1 MIINSAPYASFEE
14 RKQWIAETAA
24 RIPREVRV
32 PHPLLAEV
40 KLLEEE
46 VADLQGLALSFI
58 AHSSLFPAATSASE
72 ILRRLETSQF
82 KPNRNA
88 HHFLIPLERRMSQIL
103 HIMAFHQSSPG
114 LEYPINVRVVHGK
127 PIADYDKKNYA
138 TTTIHSDIW
147 AGEPADTLQIIIPLM
162 GNVQS
167 NFCQWYETDTE
178 RFELYL
184 NNSSDYRSTLAGL
197 GEVRAIPHT
206 FEIGTLYF
214 FDSALPHQTIQ
225 KGGGV
230 RLSLDFRLR
239 RLFPYADP
247 KWVPRMRRE
256 RGAYDRYYLFPPEP
270 YLYSSFEQK
279 LDHEM
284 EILEKLGFVEFA
296 DFRRREYPS
305 KVSVVPQQV

>member
-1 MIINSAPYASFEE
+1 MIVNSSPYASFEE
-14 RKQWIAETAA
+14 RKQWVAETVA
-24 RIPREVRV
+24 RITRKVRV

-46 VADLQGLALSFI
+46 VADLQSLALSFI
-58 AHSSLFPAATSASE
+58 AYSSSIPAATSASE

-82 KPNRNA
+82 KPKRNA
-88 HHFLIPLERRMSQIL
+88 HHLLIPLERRVSQML
-103 HIMAFHQSSPG
+103 HLMDFHQSSPG

-127 PIADYDKKNYA
+127 LSDDYDKKSYP
-138 TTTIHSDIW
+138 TTTVHSDIW
-147 AGEPADTLQIIIPLM
+147 AGEPADTLQMIIPLM

-167 NFCQWYETDTE
+167 NICQWYETDPE
-178 RFELYL
+178 CFELYL
-184 NNSSDYRSTLAGL
+184 SNLSNYPSTLAGL

-206 FEIGTLYF
+206 FEVVTLYF
-214 FDSALPHQTIQ
+214 FDSALPHQTIR
-225 KGGGV
+225 KEGGV

-270 YLYSSFEQK
+270 YPYSSFEQK
-279 LDHEM
+279 LDHEI

-296 DFRRREYPS
+296 ALRRREYP
-305 KVSVVPQQV
+305 

>member
-1 MIINSAPYASFEE
+1 MIVNSSPYASFEE
-14 RKQWIAETAA
+14 RKQWVAEMVA
-24 RIPREVRV
+24 RITRKVRV

-46 VADLQGLALSFI
+46 VADLQSLALSFI
-58 AHSSLFPAATSASE
+58 AYSSSIPAATSASE

-82 KPNRNA
+82 KPKRNA
-88 HHFLIPLERRMSQIL
+88 HHLLIPLERRVSQML
-103 HIMAFHQSSPG
+103 HLMDFHQSSPG

-127 PIADYDKKNYA
+127 LSDDYDKKSYP
-138 TTTIHSDIW
+138 TTTVHSDIW
-147 AGEPADTLQIIIPLM
+147 AGEPADTLQMIIPLM

-167 NFCQWYETDTE
+167 NICQWYETDTE
-178 RFELYL
+178 CFELYL
-184 NNSSDYRSTLAGL
+184 SNLSNYPSTLAGL

-206 FEIGTLYF
+206 FEVGTLYF
-214 FDSALPHQTIQ
+214 FDSALPHQTIR
-225 KGGGV
+225 KEGGV

-270 YLYSSFEQK
+270 YPYSSFEQK
-279 LDHEM
+279 LDHEI

-296 DFRRREYPS
+296 ALRRREYP
-305 KVSVVPQQV
+305 